1 MATPVVG
8 SSEFTEFSG
17 AGTSIVVGEGY
28 SLTYDDVVITWAGE
42 AGWTSSS
49 TYTTVQGSLG
59 SSLRRWDNIYAKN
72 PTINTSD
79 PEHKKFVR
87 DCDLGLTFIQSLRPV
102 SFQWR
107 VENQGSR
114 HYGFLGN
121 EVIAALKGRPFAGV
135 IKSPGGIGMRYTE
148 LIAPLV
154 KAVQEQQAQIE
165 TLKREVR
172 DLRRTV
178 VNSQ

>member
-1 MATPVVG
+1 MATDYVATYYG
-8 SSEFTEFSG
+8 ASSIG
-17 AGTSIVVGEGY
+17 AGIPEAIAMEGSWATATPSGGVV
-28 SLTYDDVVITWAGE
+28 LQA
-42 AGWTSSS
+42 
-49 TYTTVQGSLG
+49 SLG
-59 SSLRRWDNIYAKN
+59 SSLRRWEEVYAKN

-79 PEHKKFVR
+79 PRHKKFVR
-87 DCDLGLTFIQSLRPV
+87 ECDLGLSFIQSLRPV

-107 VENQGSR
+107 VETQGAR

-121 EVIAALKGRPFAGV
+121 EVIESLKGRPFAGV
-135 IKSPGGIGMRYTE
+135 VDAPGGIGMRYTE

-154 KAVQEQQAQIE
+154 KAVQEQQVQIE
-165 TLKREVR
+165 VLKREVR

>member
-1 MATPVVG
+1 MTTDYVATYYSPSAVSAGTVEALANAGSWGTHYTATP
-8 SSEFTEFSG
+8 SYELQ
-17 AGTSIVVGEGY
+17 A
-28 SLTYDDVVITWAGE
+28 
-42 AGWTSSS
+42 
-49 TYTTVQGSLG
+49 SLG
-59 SSLRRWDNIYAKN
+59 SSLRRWEEIYAKN

-79 PEHKKFVR
+79 PRHKKFVR
-87 DCDLGLTFIQSLRPV
+87 ECDLGLSFIQSLRPV

-107 VENQGSR
+107 VEIQGAR

-121 EVIAALKGRPFAGV
+121 EVIESLRGRPFAGV
-135 IKSPGGIGMRYTE
+135 IDAPGGIGMRYTE

-154 KAVQEQQAQIE
+154 KAVQEQQTQIE
-165 TLKREVR
+165 ALKREVR